1 MRTFLQ
7 QFFGSLI
14 VIGLVVGIPY
24 LLGVLPTVIDNKC
37 ILVFIFFSIV
47 PLTMYLIF
55 LLIIE
60 DYAHPVVLYLS
71 GGMTAIAYTFYSLY
85 HP

>member
-1 MRTFLQ
+1 MKTFLQ

-24 LLGVLPTVIDNKC
+24 LLGVLPTVIDNKY
-37 ILVFIFFSIV
+37 ISVLIFFSIV
-47 PLTMYLIF
+47 PLTMYLIV

-71 GGMTAIAYTFYSLY
+71 VGMTAIAYTFYSLY

>member
-1 MRTFLQ
+1 MRTFIQ

-14 VIGLVVGIPY
+14 VIGLVTGMPY
-24 LLGVLPTVIDNKC
+24 LLGVLPTVIDNKY
-37 ILVFIFFSIV
+37 ILALIFFSSV
-47 PLTMYLIF
+47 PLTMYLIV
-55 LLIIE
+55 LLTIE

-71 GGMTAIAYTFYSLY
+71 VGITAIAYTFYSLH

>member
-47 PLTMYLIF
+47 PLTIYLIF

-71 GGMTAIAYTFYSLY
+71 VGMTAIAYTFYSLY